1 MTGPVEALFWISLL
15 AVAYPYAIYPA
26 LLVGWNRLAGRRLP
40 QPDADLPPD
49 ASRVILPV
57 HNEAR
62 RIEAKIANLLAL
74 DYPRDRL
81 QVIVIGD
88 GCTDDTLERA
98 AQGGGGAVAIHPLP
112 ARAGKAAALNAGL
125 ERATGEIVVFTD
137 AGILL
142 DRGALA
148 SLVGHFRAPEVGCVS
163 GEDYVEGGGS
173 EGLYGRLELLMRR
186 EEARLHSI
194 AGASGC
200 FYGMRRALCRP
211 FRPGMAPDFLSV
223 LDTVRSGHRAL
234 CEPAA
239 RGAMTATTSQ
249 RAEFSRKARTFLRG
263 LTALFGNA
271 ALLNPAALSG
281 LQLHPL
287 VAQADA
293 VARARVA
300 GAVPRVGLRAS
311 RATLLCR
318 HVLWPARVLRHGP
331 GGAGLAGHGRPIHA
345 GAPERVLPARERGG
359 GAGPAACGSRA
370 CGRNSGSRRGGRRER
385 LGGGIAADPRAA
397 PARLAVGRRAGQD
410 HPRDCDAHRS
420 VADRLSRRCVR
431 VRSRRAAPAGRC
443 AARAWPAGARDRGSR
458 RRRAGRWCARSS
470 T

>member
-1 MTGPVEALFWISLL
+1 
-15 AVAYPYAIYPA
+15 
-26 LLVGWNRLAGRRLP
+26 LP
-40 QPDADLPPD
+40 KPDLGHRP
-49 ASRVILPV
+49 SVTVILPV

-74 DYPRDRL
+74 DYPMDLL
-81 QVIVIGD
+81 QLIVIGD
-88 GCTDDTLERA
+88 GCTDDTLTLA
-98 AQGGGGAVAIHPLP
+98 KSAGDAQLVTLALP

-125 ERATGEIVVFTD
+125 QRARGEIVVFTD

-148 SLVGHFRAPEVGCVS
+148 SLVGHFRDPVVGCVS

-211 FRPGMAPDFLSV
+211 FSPGMAPDFLSV

-239 RGAMTATTSQ
+239 RGSMSATQSQ

-271 ALLNPAALSG
+271 ALLNPVRYRAFALILWSHKLMRWLGPVSLALCLLSSFALRTEPLYATLFYGQVALYGLALAALAWPG
-281 LQLHPL
+281 
-287 VAQADA
+287 V
-293 VARARVA
+293 
-300 GAVPRVGLRAS
+300 VGRF
-311 RATLLCR
+311 TL
-318 HVLWPARVLRHGP
+318 
-331 GGAGLAGHGRPIHA
+331 
-345 GAPERVLPARERGG
+345 
-359 GAGPAACGSRA
+359 
-370 CGRNSGSRRGGRRER
+370 
-385 LGGGIAADPRAA
+385 
-397 PARLAVGRRAGQD
+397 ARLSAFFLLVNAAAGQALLLWLVGVRQELWE
-410 HPRDCDAHRS
+410 PT
-420 VADRLSRRCVR
+420 RR
-431 VRSRRAAPAGRC
+431 P
-443 AARAWPAGARDRGSR
+443 
-458 RRRAGRWCARSS
+458 